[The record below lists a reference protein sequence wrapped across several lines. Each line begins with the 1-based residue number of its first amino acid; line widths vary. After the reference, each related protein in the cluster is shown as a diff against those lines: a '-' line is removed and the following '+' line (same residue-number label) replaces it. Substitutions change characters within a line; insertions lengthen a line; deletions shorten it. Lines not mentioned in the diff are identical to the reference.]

1 MAGVLKSPWA
11 SSHTT
16 ARSRWR
22 RCSPATAARA
32 VGQSPVSSSGLLAR
46 ATASATAWCSRFIRP
61 PTGPAGRAGQIVSV
75 TPAGT
80 GKAGM
85 CSSRCQ
91 GATMGS
97 QGRPLLWSAM
107 GCLSFA
113 AGELFPLGEQVEQPL
128 QLGGAGVQVCG
139 ELGAGLCRAAV
150 QRVQQL
156 AVVVRGAAEFA
167 AGALGQCQGKAL
179 LLLEL
184 PVETAQPGAAGGRD
198 QGGVEEPVTVEHGG
212 GVAAVEGAFYLLNQV
227 G

>member
-1 MAGVLKSPWA
+1 
-11 SSHTT
+11 
-16 ARSRWR
+16 
-22 RCSPATAARA
+22 
-32 VGQSPVSSSGLLAR
+32 GLLAR

-97 QGRPLLWSAM
+97 QGRPLLWSGM
-107 GCLSFA
+107 GWLSFFA
-113 AGELFPLGEQVEQPL
+113 VGALFPLGVPVEQPS

-139 ELGAGLCRAAV
+139 ELGAGLCRGAV
-150 QRVQQL
+150 QRVKQL
-156 AVVVRGAAEFA
+156 AVVVCGAAEFA
-167 AGALGQCQGKAL
+167 AGALGQRQGEAL
-179 LLLEL
+179 FLLEL
-184 PVETAQPGAAGGRD
+184 PVEAAQPGAAGGR
-198 QGGVEEPVTVEHGG
+198 GPRGG
-212 GVAAVEGAFYLLNQV
+212 GEPGPREPRGGGAP